1 MNWPSDPVC
10 LADIPFIQVL
20 AAHLGCSPTQAGTL
34 SSATGWGNFS
44 GCAGVAVSAPRRIG
58 LVFAAGMI
66 FASASLAL
74 TAVDSFGVCLVGLF
88 MANAGG
94 GLFGAMQ
101 AALAMQAVPPTQHGT
116 AMGMLSLAIGGQV
129 RMHAQHP
136 SVPRL
141 MRVFCFCGPKAVGTM
156 LIGKVSE
163 WLSPSNT
170 MLLFAALGFT
180 AQALFNGLLPDCA
193 RMLKAE

>member
-34 SSATGWGNFS
+34 SSATGWGNFL

-116 AMGMLSLAIGGQV
+116 AMGMLSLAIGGQ
-129 RMHAQHP
+129 A
-136 SVPRL
+136 
-141 MRVFCFCGPKAVGTM
+141 AGTM
-156 LIGKVSE
+156 CIGKVSE